1 MKLRYYAETD
11 SLYIELSE
19 RVGTDSLEVTEGLV
33 VDLDEHGD
41 VIGIDIEHAS
51 EKLDLQTVETVAL
64 PAPSRA

>member
-11 SLYIELSE
+11 SLYIELSQ
-19 RVGTDSLEVTEGLV
+19 RAGADSLEVTEGLV